1 MNNISDW
8 DTSDLPGNTLSG
20 KTSTVEL
27 YWGTEGENNVPINIG
42 ELNYSTLNDI
52 NLNVH
57 RIISVDVDNALQ
69 KGSDGRLFMPVG
81 ANGAKGD
88 IGRAFIYSDFT
99 PEQLESLTGPKGANG
114 AKGDIGK
121 AFTYTD
127 FTPEQLESLTGPI
140 GLKGDK
146 GDKGDTGSRGPI
158 GLTGADSVIPG
169 PIGLTGIKGDT
180 GLKGDKGDTGPKGDN
195 GNNILNQNGNI
206 PLSIW
211 VGTELEYNAVSV
223 KNPTTIY
230 MVT

>member
-69 KGSDGRLFMPVG
+69 KGSDGRLFMPLG
-81 ANGAKGD
+81 AKGAKGD
-88 IGRAFIYSDFT
+88 S
-99 PEQLESLTGPKGANG
+99 GPP
-114 AKGDIGK
+114 GK
-121 AFTYTD
+121 AFTYLD
-127 FTPEQLESLTGPI
+127 FTSEQLLSLKGPKGVDGPI
-140 GLKGDK
+140 GRAFKYSDFTSEQLVSLVGPQGPHGPQGDK
-146 GDKGDTGSRGPI
+146 GN
-158 GLTGADSVIPG
+158 
-169 PIGLTGIKGDT
+169 T
-180 GLKGDKGDTGPKGDN
+180 GLKGDKGDVGPRGID
-195 GNNILNQNGNI
+195 GANILNQNGNI

-211 VGTELEYNAVSV
+211 VGTEIEYNAVSI
-223 KNPTTIY
+223 KNPSTIY